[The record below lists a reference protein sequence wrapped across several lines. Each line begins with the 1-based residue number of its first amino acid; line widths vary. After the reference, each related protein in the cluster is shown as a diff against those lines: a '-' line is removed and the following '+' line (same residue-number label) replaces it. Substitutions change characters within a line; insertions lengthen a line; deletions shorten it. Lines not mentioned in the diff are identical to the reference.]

1 MLFSYFHLILISATI
16 IGYSCLGSRILK
28 SNFKVRN
35 QDFILGLIIISFAAL
50 IGNFFVPLKELSLFL
65 IIIGLILFI
74 FNLIKK
80 KIEINFLSFLLILF
94 LFCFF
99 THDNSLNYDSPFYHL
114 QIIKWSS
121 DYKIS
126 FGLVNLEQRYAM
138 PSIWHQFLSF
148 FNYEIF
154 KFNPV
159 YLVPLIVFSLFFNQA
174 LNEQNYTKI
183 SSLYIL
189 FVNIF
194 LFFFAIIHPFQDGII
209 FNHLGSPESDIIGI
223 VFFSYSFYFFLKILE
238 KKEIEDFYYLL
249 LFSFYGILTK
259 ISYGYL
265 VYLLI
270 ICLFLFKFE
279 IFKKKKIILFLF
291 LISLTWFLR
300 NLIISGCL
308 IFPISF
314 TCFDFQWSN
323 NISEIEYFFNETK
336 SWSRATRLR
345 INAANFEYTLNS
357 FEWFVPWFKDY
368 FVNTSILKIL
378 SISFFISVF
387 FLLFG
392 IFSKKFKFKE
402 FLNIK
407 NLIIFIFLIL
417 GIYFWMQVPE
427 VRYGHGLIILLIFF
441 NFLIFIKF
449 FRIKFEN
456 NKILKISSFSLLFI
470 LCLKNYSV
478 INTFNKIFY
487 REFDY
492 ENFIKIKNESN
503 YEIYS
508 PNPDSLDVSEYLKFC
523 GNFKGICGYLNHP
536 TKLENLKITQN
547 KYGYL
552 VFIN

>member
-16 IGYSCLGSRILK
+16 IGYSSLGARILK
-28 SNFKVRN
+28 KNFKVRN
-35 QDFILGLIIISFAAL
+35 QDFILGLIIISFLAL
-50 IGNFFVPLKELSLFL
+50 IGNFFVPLKEISLFL

-74 FNLIKK
+74 LNLIKK

-126 FGLVNLEQRYAM
+126 FGLINLEQRYAM

-159 YLVPLIVFSLFFNQA
+159 YLVSLIVFSLFFNQA
-174 LNEQNYTKI
+174 LNEQDYTKI

-194 LFFFAIIHPFQDGII
+194 LLFFSIIHPFQDGII

-265 VYLLI
+265 IYLLI
-270 ICLFLFKFE
+270 ICLFFFKFE

-291 LISLTWFLR
+291 LVSLTWFLR

-314 TCFDFQWSN
+314 TCFDFQWGN
-323 NISEIEYFFNETK
+323 NINEIEYFFNETK
-336 SWSRATRLR
+336 SWSRTTRSR

-387 FLLFG
+387 FSLFC
-392 IFSKKFKFKE
+392 IFSKKFKVKE

-407 NLIIFIFLIL
+407 TLIIFIFLIL

-427 VRYGHGLIILLIFF
+427 VRYGYGLIILLIFF
-441 NFLIFIKF
+441 NFLIFVKF

-456 NKILKISSFSLLFI
+456 IKILKISSFALLFI
-470 LCLKNYSV
+470 LCLKNYTVLS
-478 INTFNKIFY
+478 TFNEIFY
-487 REFDY
+487 REFDH
-492 ENFIKIKNESN
+492 NNLIKIKNESN

-523 GNFKGICGYLNHP
+523 GNFRGICGYLNHP
-536 TKLENLKITQN
+536 TKLENLKILQN

-552 VFIN
+552 VFKN